1 MWRMFRKR
9 VDDADIEEEL
19 SAHLAI
25 EVKQLMDLGMER
37 EEAVREAQRRF
48 GNQALTMEAAREAR
62 GFAGAARL
70 WQDVAYAVRMLRRA
84 PAFTV
89 AAGLSLALGIAAASA
104 VLSIADT
111 VFLRPLPYKD
121 ARQLAWVGVRF
132 KMMNGPMEF
141 VPSPDYIAWRRDNRV
156 FQSLAAMQ
164 ANMGGTI
171 YLNGP
176 EPAEARVVRVSA
188 SFLDTLDVAPT
199 LGRNF
204 QPEEESPNGPKAAI
218 LTDSFWRDHFH
229 AQLDVMGKVVSLDGQ
244 GVTIV
249 GVLPPSFVF
258 PADAKIDLLIPL
270 AVNPA
275 ASHHDR
281 TMSTFA
287 VIGRMKPGVTIAQAR
302 ANVRQLLDATSADL
316 PDLFRNR
323 PLVVKPLQEHR
334 AGEART
340 LVLIL
345 IAAAACLLA
354 IACANVA
361 NLLLAR
367 WAARGRELAVRAA
380 IGASRGRMAR
390 QLFTEIALLVT
401 LGGAAAMALV
411 TVALHGFAH
420 FAGGELPRLNETSAD
435 YRVFGLALLVCLATA
450 LVFGGLP
457 LARAGRVDLLEALQQ
472 SGRGG
477 SAGGGQLLRR
487 ALIAAE
493 VALSVVLLSGAALLM
508 ETLWHMRNDHL
519 GFLPEHLLTV
529 EVPVRGPRAD
539 KAAREALAA
548 DVTGYLRRIPGA
560 QAVSRTECTPISG
573 GSGLR
578 TFSRSD
584 RPMPTAFNLNS
595 DVALC
600 RADDEYAKAAG
611 TRVLQ
616 GRFFNQDDLAHP
628 DTTAVINEAAAHLY
642 FPGENPLGV
651 KILGQQGNWRKVVG
665 VIADSKNQGLKQA
678 PLPEAFLNNLE
689 ASDLP
694 DFRFLVRTLADEG
707 TVAQELRTAIRR
719 EHPGQF
725 VKVQSLNEEMG
736 EMSAG
741 PRFNMILISGFAGI
755 ALLMAII
762 GVYGVLAF
770 SVAQRRR
777 EIGIRMALGAA
788 PRGVLAQV
796 MRESAALVAI
806 GAAAG
811 LATSLALSRYL
822 VSLLYGVKPGDAR
835 THAAVV
841 IGLVLAASAASLGPA
856 RRASNIDPA
865 VALREE

>member
-1 MWRMFRKR
+1 MWGIFRKR
-9 VDDADIEEEL
+9 VSDGDIEEEL

-25 EVKQLMDLGMER
+25 EVKQLTDCGMGR
-37 EEAVREAQRRF
+37 EEAEREARRRF
-48 GNQALTMEAAREAR
+48 GNRALTVQAAREVR
-62 GFAGAARL
+62 GFAGAAGL
-70 WQDVAYAVRMLRRA
+70 WQDAAYAVRMLRRA
-84 PAFTV
+84 PAFTG
-89 AAGLSLALGIAAASA
+89 AAGLSLALGIAAATA

-121 ARQLAWVGVRF
+121 AQQLAWVGVQF
-132 KMMNGPMEF
+132 KMLNGFIEF
-141 VPSPDYIAWRRDNRV
+141 VPSPDYVAWRRDNRV

-164 ANMGGTI
+164 ASMGGTI

-188 SFLDTLDVAPT
+188 SFLDTLAVAPA

-204 QPEEESPNGPKAAI
+204 LPEEEAPNGPKAAI
-218 LTDSFWRDHFH
+218 LTDSFWRGHFH
-229 AQLDVMGKVVSLDGQ
+229 ALRDVAGKVVSLDGQ

-270 AVNPA
+270 PVNPA

-281 TMSTFA
+281 AMSTWA
-287 VIGRMKPGVTIAQAR
+287 VIGRMRPGVTIAQAR
-302 ANVRQLLDATSADL
+302 ANLRQLLDATSADL
-316 PDLFRNR
+316 PDLFRGR

-380 IGASRGRMAR
+380 IGASRRRMAR
-390 QLFTEIALLVT
+390 QLFAEIALLVT

-411 TVALHGFAH
+411 TVALRGFAH
-420 FAGGELPRLNETSAD
+420 LAGGELPRLSETSAD

-457 LARAGRVDLLEALQQ
+457 LARAGRVDLLAVLQQ

-487 ALIAAE
+487 ALIAGE
-493 VALSVVLLSGAALLM
+493 VALSLVLLSGAALLM

-529 EVPVRGPRAD
+529 EVPVRGPRGD
-539 KAAREALAA
+539 MAAREALAA
-548 DVTGYLRRIPGA
+548 DVAGYLRRIPGA
-560 QAVSRTECTPISG
+560 QAVSRTECTPLSG
-573 GSGLR
+573 GSRLG

-584 RPMPTAFNLNS
+584 RPMPAPFHS
-595 DVALC
+595 GDSVAMC
-600 RADDEYAKAAG
+600 RADGEYAKAAG

-628 DTTAVINEAAAHLY
+628 DTTAVINQAAARLY
-642 FPGENPLGV
+642 FPGENPLGAQ
-651 KILGQQGNWRKVVG
+651 IMGQQGNWRKVVG
-665 VIADSKNQGLKQA
+665 VIADSKNQGLNQA
-678 PLPEAFLNNLE
+678 PLPEAFLNNLA
-689 ASDLP
+689 ASDVP
-694 DFRFLVRTLADEG
+694 DLRFLVRTLADEDS
-707 TVAQELRTAIRR
+707 VAQELRTAIRQ

-725 VKVQSLNEEMG
+725 VKVQSLNAEMG

-741 PRFNMILISGFAGI
+741 PRFNTILISGFAGI
-755 ALLMAII
+755 ALLMAVV

-770 SVAQRRR
+770 SVAQRRQ

-788 PRGVLAQV
+788 PGAVLAQV
-796 MRESAALVAI
+796 MSESAVLVAA

-811 LATSLALSRYL
+811 LAASLALNRYL
-822 VSLLYGVKPGDAR
+822 VSLLYGVKPGDGW
-835 THAAVV
+835 TYAAVM
-841 IGLVLAASAASLGPA
+841 IGLGLAAGAASLGPA
-856 RRASNIDPA
+856 RRASSVDPA